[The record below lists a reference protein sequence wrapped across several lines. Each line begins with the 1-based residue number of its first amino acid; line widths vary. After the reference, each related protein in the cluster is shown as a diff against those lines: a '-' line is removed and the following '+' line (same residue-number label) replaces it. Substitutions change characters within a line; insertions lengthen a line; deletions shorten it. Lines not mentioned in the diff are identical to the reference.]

1 MAGFTTVRDVGSG
14 ELVDIGLRNAINE
27 GVIPGPR
34 MLVAVHAISARGGHC
49 DDTAGYRPDLL
60 KEPGPEEGVADGPD
74 QVRAAVRFNAKH
86 GADVIKVCASGGVLS
101 LADKVDSPQ
110 LTQAELDA
118 LVDEAHALGR
128 KTAAHAHGAEAA
140 KRAVRA
146 GIDSIEHGSFLDD
159 QALDLMKQKGTYLI
173 FTPVLCL
180 NERLKKAGAP
190 ANVVGKA
197 AAATAAADST
207 FKRALAKG
215 VKLGFGSDAAVC
227 PHGQQVAQFADMVRL
242 GMQPLA
248 ALRAATSADAK
259 LLGLDAQVGT
269 LESGKLADVIGVP
282 GDPSRDITAIEKVLF
297 VMKDGVVY
305 RNDAKR

>member
-1 MAGFTTVRDVGSG
+1 
-14 ELVDIGLRNAINE
+14 
-27 GVIPGPR
+27 
-34 MLVAVHAISARGGHC
+34 
-49 DDTAGYRPDLL
+49 
-60 KEPGPEEGVADGPD
+60 
-74 QVRAAVRFNAKH
+74 
-86 GADVIKVCASGGVLS
+86 VLS
-101 LADKVDSPQ
+101 LTDKVDSPQ

-242 GMQPLA
+242 GMKPLA
-248 ALRAATSADAK
+248 ALRAATSS
-259 LLGLDAQVGT
+259 DAQLLDRNDLGT
-269 LESGKLADVIGVP
+269 LEPGKLADVVGVP
-282 GDPSRDITAIEKVLF
+282 GDPSRDITVVEKVFF

-305 RNDAKR
+305 RNDARR